1 MNYSRL
7 CILLASALMLSIS
20 LTGCGDD
27 VTNITN
33 VNNADLP
40 GFNDIT
46 TAPPAI
52 QTAARAVVRIH
63 TAGSY
68 ATGFYVSSTGQ
79 LLTND
84 HVLGDSVCPSEGCYV
99 EITSLHQKGM
109 PRTDPVTY
117 FAVPNAVDVGLDMA
131 LVQLY
136 TTKGGSKIATPD
148 YLTLASRT
156 PASLLGTHVTI
167 VGHPEGNLKKW
178 TDGVVANASSK
189 WFQATAFV
197 LPGDSGSPV
206 LDDNGQVVGL
216 IHRGPASLNLFTTNS
231 ANVSAICTAS
241 APILA
246 AMPSTLPATMVS
258 TAAAT
263 TTARFLDNNLLY
275 LNARVSSLTVDGVV
289 NTQLNLLNLLGTAC
303 DAALARQ
310 DYTSPDDLYDGLTP
324 CSDAQIWIECRV
336 DAGTEPYGGVC
347 PTGSDATAW
356 ANRFKAVNQRWLDM
370 TGEPDY
376 DSVTFA
382 IASLQPSVNLG
393 LSAGAVELQ
402 KVLTA
407 TTPALDLSLA
417 FYMAAFNLPTHNG
430 VTIKDYLVNY
440 RNVLHYELKDDYIA
454 YGAFWLYYHNRL
466 PKSDMLSLLTGLYSD
481 PDVSLGTRIAIEDLQ
496 YELGAP

>member
-1 MNYSRL
+1 MKLFRHGL
-7 CILLASALMLSIS
+7 LLALTAALLTL

-40 GFNDIT
+40 GLNDIT

-52 QTAARAVVRIH
+52 QTAAKAVVRIH

-99 EITSLHQKGM
+99 EITTMHQKGAT
-109 PRTDPVTY
+109 RIDPVTY

-136 TTKGGSKIATPD
+136 TTKGGSKINTPD

-178 TDGVVANASSK
+178 TDGLVANASSK

-216 IHRGPASLNLFTTNS
+216 IHRGPASLDLFTTNS

-246 AMPSTLPATMVS
+246 AMTSTTPLPTTMISV
-258 TAAAT
+258 TTAT
-263 TTARFLDNNLLY
+263 TADKFLANNLLY
-275 LNARVSSLTVDGVV
+275 LNARVNSITGV
-289 NTQLNLLNLLGTAC
+289 TTSPLNLLGTAC
-303 DAALARQ
+303 DAGLARQ

-324 CSDAQIWIECRV
+324 CYDAQIWIECRT
-336 DAGTEPYGGVC
+336 DIGSEPYGGVC

-356 ANRFKAVNQRWLDM
+356 ENRFKAINQRWLDM

-376 DSVTFA
+376 DSVTFGM
-382 IASLQPSVNLG
+382 ASLKSSFYLG
-393 LSAGAVELQ
+393 QAAGAVELQ
-402 KVLTA
+402 KIVTA
-407 TTPALDLSLA
+407 TAPVLDPSLA
-417 FYMAAFNLPTHNG
+417 YYMAAFNLPTYSG

-440 RNVLHYELKDDYIA
+440 RNVLHYELSDDSIA
-454 YGAFWLYYHNRL
+454 FGFRWLNINQKL
-466 PKSDMLSLLTGLYSD
+466 PWNDMLSLLTGLYND
-481 PDVSLGTRIAIEDLQ
+481 PDVSLGTRLAIEDLQ
-496 YELGAP
+496 YELGAL

>member
-1 MNYSRL
+1 MNYSRI
-7 CILLASALMLSIS
+7 CIVLASAALLLTV

-46 TAPPAI
+46 TASPVI
-52 QTAARAVVRIH
+52 QTAAKAVVRIH

-99 EITSLHQKGM
+99 EITPLHQRGKA
-109 PRTDPVTY
+109 RVAPVTY

-136 TTKGGSKIATPD
+136 TAKGGSKVTTPD
-148 YLTLASRT
+148 YLTFNSRT

-178 TDGVVANASSK
+178 TDGVVANATGK

-216 IHRGPASLNLFTTNS
+216 IHRGPASLDLFTTNS

-246 AMPSTLPATMVS
+246 VMPSNLPATMVS
-258 TAAAT
+258 VAAPTTAAK
-263 TTARFLDNNLLY
+263 FLANDLLY
-275 LNARVSSLTVDGVV
+275 LNARVTSLTADGVP
-289 NTQLNLLNLLGTAC
+289 TTPLNLLGTAC

-310 DYTSPDDLYDGLTP
+310 DYTSPDDMDDALTP
-324 CSDAQIWIECRV
+324 CYHAQTWIECRS
-336 DAGTEPYGGVC
+336 DADPEPYGRIC

-356 ANRFKAVNQRWLDM
+356 FNRFKAINQRWLDM
-370 TGEPDY
+370 TGEPQY
-376 DSVTFA
+376 YSVTYA
-382 IASLQPSVNLG
+382 IARLQASFDLG
-393 LSAGAVELQ
+393 QAAGAVELQ
-402 KVLTA
+402 KVVTA
-407 TTPALDLSLA
+407 TAPVLDLSLA
-417 FYMAAFNLPTHNG
+417 FYMAAFNLPTYNN

-440 RNVLHYELKDDYIA
+440 RDILHYELNDDSIA
-454 YGAFWLYYHNRL
+454 YGAAWLSYHNRL
-466 PKSDMLSLLTGLYSD
+466 PENDMLSLLTGLYND
-481 PDVSLGTRIAIEDLQ
+481 PNVSLGTKLAIEDMK
-496 YELGAP
+496 YEYGAL